1 MSAHGNTDLE
11 LAQRELRRQQRWL
24 GFGYVFIAVLVVF
37 RLGYIASGVIELTKD
52 EAYQWLWSKHLALSY
67 YSKPPGI
74 ALIQFAGTSLWGD
87 TEFGV
92 RFFSPVFAAI
102 LSLVM
107 LRFMARE
114 VGARQAVVLLLIVTA
129 APLMCIGTI
138 LMTIDPPL
146 VLCWTLAMLAGW
158 RAMQPDGTT
167 RHWLLA
173 GAAAGLAFLSKYS
186 ALYLVAC
193 WALFFLFSTPAR
205 VQLKKPGPYLAL
217 LVLALSTLPVL
228 IWNSQHSWITLH
240 HVADNS
246 GFGSRWRPTVKYIS
260 ESLEHFSE
268 FVIVETALLNP
279 VFFVGAVWAAVASW
293 KRRHENPLWLYF
305 FCLGVPV
312 LLGHLLYSLHSRIQP
327 NWIAPAVVP
336 MFCLMVVYWDARWH
350 EGLRWVKHWL
360 TGGLVL
366 GLVIVVPLHDS
377 DLISVIAGHPL
388 PGEMDPLRRARAW
401 KETTAV
407 VEQAR
412 QKLLQEGKPAFI
424 IADHYG
430 MTGLFSFYLP
440 EAKKSLGGK
449 PLVYCLPSKEPG
461 NQLFFWP
468 EFQYCGRRTSEN
480 AIYAIELDPHRLE
493 RDWPWRWLTGKPL
506 RYVGDNPS
514 PGLPAQLSEEFE
526 SVTALGDFEI
536 KLGDR
541 IFRRLRL
548 FECRNLR

>member
-1 MSAHGNTDLE
+1 MSEHGDSGSEST
-11 LAQRELRRQQRWL
+11 QREFRRERRWL
-24 GFGYVFIAVLVVF
+24 RFGYVLIAVLLVF
-37 RLGYIASGVIELTKD
+37 RLGYIAAGVIELTKD

-114 VGARQAVVLLLIVTA
+114 LGTRQAVLLLLIVTS
-129 APLMCIGTI
+129 APLLCIGTI

-158 RAMQPDGTT
+158 RAIQPNGTT
-167 RHWLLA
+167 KNWLLA
-173 GAAAGLAFLSKYS
+173 GAGAGLGFLSKYS

-193 WALFFLFSTPAR
+193 WALFFLLWKPAR
-205 VQLKKPGPYLAL
+205 VQLRKPGPYLAL
-217 LVLALSTLPVL
+217 LLLALSTLPVL
-228 IWNSQHSWITLH
+228 IWNSQHGWITLR
-240 HVADNS
+240 HVADNA
-246 GFGSRWRPTVKYIS
+246 GIGSRWRPTLNY
-260 ESLEHFSE
+260 FSE
-268 FVIVETALLNP
+268 FVLVETALLNP
-279 VFFVGAVWAAVASW
+279 VFFVGAVWASLAFW
-293 KRRHENPLWLYF
+293 KRRHQNPLGLYF

-312 LLGHLLYSLHSRIQP
+312 FLGHLLYSLHSRIQP
-327 NWIAPAVVP
+327 NWIAPAIVP
-336 MFCLMVVYWDARWH
+336 MFCLMVMYWDARWR
-350 EGLRWVKHWL
+350 EGLRWVKQWL
-360 TGGLVL
+360 GGGLAL
-366 GLVIVVPLHDS
+366 GFVVVVFLHDS
-377 DLISVIAGHPL
+377 DLVGQIAGHSL

-401 KETTAV
+401 KETAAF

-412 QKLLQEGKPAFI
+412 QNLLREGKPAFI

-440 EAKKSLGGK
+440 DAKTSLGAK
-449 PLVYCLPSKEPG
+449 PLVYCLTSKEPG
-461 NQLFFWP
+461 NQLYFWP
-468 EFQYCGRRTSEN
+468 EYQYRGWRTGEN
-480 AIYAIELDPHRLE
+480 AIYVIELDPHRLE
-493 RDWPWRWLTGKPL
+493 RDWPWRWLRGKPL
-506 RYVGDNPS
+506 RSARDDPS
-514 PGLPAQLSEEFE
+514 HPAPAQLLQEFE
-526 SVTALGDFEI
+526 SVTDLGETEI

-541 IFRRLRL
+541 AFRRLRL